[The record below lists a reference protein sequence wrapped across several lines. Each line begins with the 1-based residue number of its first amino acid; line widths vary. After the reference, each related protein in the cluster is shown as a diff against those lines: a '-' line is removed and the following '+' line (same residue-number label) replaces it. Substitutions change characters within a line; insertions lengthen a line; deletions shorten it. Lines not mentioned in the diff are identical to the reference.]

1 MVDSLEHQ
9 SLLSALHE
17 RHTFNDRAVARQA
30 RRSLPSQWLATEC
43 QAVPVKELIE
53 RSRRQH
59 MPSWPMEAVRR
70 SIFFL

>member
-9 SLLSALHE
+9 QLLSALQE
-17 RHTFNDRAVARQA
+17 RHTFNDRAVAR
-30 RRSLPSQWLATEC
+30 

-59 MPSWPMEAVRR
+59 MPSWPMEAPELQPQRLGAGR
-70 SIFFL
+70 KIWALRWQ